1 MISERELYT
10 FQADQQVAH
19 FSKLGLKGKSMNVF
33 LVEDSMV
40 IRHRLKRLLAE
51 VAEVQVIGETGD
63 AQEGLVAI
71 LKQKP
76 DVVLL
81 DIHLLNGN
89 GIDLLQNL
97 KKNKPTPAV
106 IVLTNYPYQ
115 QYRQKCLDAGADFFF
130 VKSTEF
136 DQVVP
141 ALKQLLQR
149 ARNSVAHPP
158 TE

>member
-1 MISERELYT
+1 MISEHDFLT
-10 FQADQQVAH
+10 FQVDRHTAH
-19 FSKLGLKGKSMNVF
+19 FGYLGSRGKSMNVF
-33 LVEDSMV
+33 LVEDSLV
-40 IRHRLKRLLAE
+40 IRHRLKRLLAD
-51 VAEVQVIGETGD
+51 VQEVQVVGETGD
-63 AQEGLVAI
+63 AQEAINAI

-89 GIDLLQNL
+89 GIDVLHSL
-97 KKNKPTPAV
+97 KKANPSPAV

-115 QYRQKCLDAGADFFF
+115 QYRQKCIEDGADFFL

-141 ALKQLLQR
+141 AFKQLIQR
-149 ARNSVAHPP
+149 ARNSVARPP
-158 TE
+158 TA

>member
-1 MISERELYT
+1 MISERDFFT
-10 FQADQQVAH
+10 VQVDRHTAH
-19 FSKLGLKGKSMNVF
+19 FSNLDLKGTSMNVF
-33 LVEDSMV
+33 LVEDSLV

-51 VAEVQVIGETGD
+51 VKEVQVIGETGD
-63 AQEGLVAI
+63 AQEAISAI
-71 LKQKP
+71 LEQKP

-89 GIDLLQNL
+89 GIDVLQKL
-97 KKNKPTPAV
+97 KKTKPAPAV

-115 QYRQKCLDAGADFFF
+115 QYRQKALEAGADFFF

-141 ALKQLLQR
+141 ALRQLIQR
-149 ARNSVAHPP
+149 TSNSVVRLP